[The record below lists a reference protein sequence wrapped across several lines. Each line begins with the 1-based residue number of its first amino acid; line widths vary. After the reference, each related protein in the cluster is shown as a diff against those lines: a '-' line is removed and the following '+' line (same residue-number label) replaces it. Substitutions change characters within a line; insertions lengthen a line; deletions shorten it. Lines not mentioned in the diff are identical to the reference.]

1 MSAQWFA
8 WASGS
13 WLPQSEVG
21 LSVSDLGVLQAV
33 SVVERLRTANARLID
48 LAAHLQRFES
58 GCRELGIELPGSWS
72 LEEVSAEC
80 LQRHFETTEQE
91 ELAIVWM
98 ATPGAGGKPTLLV
111 HAQPLPWSR
120 IDSLTNV
127 GQELVVSDAQ
137 SVPAECWSPQIK
149 TRSRLHYYLADRQ
162 AREQTGNELAAG
174 LLPNAEGGLTETSAA
189 NILLLHDGKLR
200 SPPPESILQGVSLGR
215 SVRLA
220 EALGLQIS
228 YEHIS
233 FDMALQADELLL
245 TGTTSCLWF
254 ANRLECRGRI
264 RSYASSESDSLFHRL
279 SQAWCDDMEL
289 NYIEQ
294 AARNSATGG
303 ARS

>member
-8 WASGS
+8 WSSGS
-13 WLPQSEVG
+13 WLPQSDVG
-21 LSVSDLGVLQAV
+21 LSLFDLGVLQAV

-48 LAAHLQRFES
+48 LAAHLQRFEA
-58 GCRELGIELPGSWS
+58 GCRELGIELPASWS
-72 LEEVSAEC
+72 VEELSDEC
-80 LQRHFETTEQE
+80 LQRHLETTKEE

-98 ATPGAGGKPTLLV
+98 ATPGVAGTPTLIV

-120 IDSLTNV
+120 MDSLTNV
-127 GQELVVSDAQ
+127 GQELVVSDSQ

-174 LLPNAEGGLTETSAA
+174 LLPNADGSLTETSAA
-189 NILLLHDGKLR
+189 NIIVLHDGKLL
-200 SPPPESILQGVSLGR
+200 SPPPESILQGVSLAR

-220 EALGLQIS
+220 ESLGLRVS

-233 FDMALQADELLL
+233 LDMALQADELLL

-254 ANRLECRGRI
+254 ASRLECRGRSK
-264 RSYASSESDSLFHRL
+264 SYASGEKDSLFHRL
-279 SQAWCDDMEL
+279 SKAWCEDLEL
-289 NYIEQ
+289 DYVEQ
-294 AARNSATGG
+294 AARNSAIGG
-303 ARS
+303 AGS